1 MHANSNK
8 GEDPMTK
15 AELVSAIAK
24 TAGIRKK
31 DAEAFLN
38 AFTEVV
44 KETLAKEE
52 KVEIRNFGTFYMK
65 EKAKRAA
72 RNPRT
77 GKKVKVPA
85 KISPAFKPGKE
96 LKTIEKVIG

>member
-1 MHANSNK
+1 
-8 GEDPMTK
+8 MTK
-15 AELVSAIAK
+15 SELVSAIAK
-24 TAGIRKK
+24 AGNIRKK

-44 KETLAKEE
+44 TEALKNGDT
-52 KVEIRNFGTFYMK
+52 VEIRNFGMFYMK
-65 EKAKRAA
+65 EKAKRIA

-85 KISPAFKPGKE
+85 KISPAFKPGKK
-96 LKTIEKVIG
+96 LKDIEKVIE

>member
-1 MHANSNK
+1 
-8 GEDPMTK
+8 MTK
-15 AELVSAIAK
+15 AELISAIAE

-44 KETLAKEE
+44 TEALKKKEKI
-52 KVEIRNFGTFYMK
+52 EIRNFGTFFMK
-65 EKAKRAA
+65 EKAKRVA

-85 KISPAFKPGKE
+85 KISPAFKPGKK
-96 LKTIEKVIG
+96 LKDIEKIIE